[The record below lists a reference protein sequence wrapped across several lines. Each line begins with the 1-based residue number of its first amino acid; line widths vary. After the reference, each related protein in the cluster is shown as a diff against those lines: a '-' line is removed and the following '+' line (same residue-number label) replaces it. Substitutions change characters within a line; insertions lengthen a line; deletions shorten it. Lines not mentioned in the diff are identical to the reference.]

1 MDDEVELEL
10 LRQLQLV
17 VEDDLG
23 RLLRVAAHV
32 VDKVVDGHVE
42 LLDLAGQVHTGHP
55 GGPKGESSPLL
66 VFIAGATVKICLRL
80 TRWPE

>member
-10 LRQLQLV
+10 LCQLQLI

-23 RLLRVAAHV
+23 RLLLVAAHV

-42 LLDLAGQVHTGHP
+42 LLDLAGQVHTRHP
-55 GGPKGESSPLL
+55 GGPKGESSPQL
-66 VFIAGATVKICLRL
+66 VFIAGATMALYHHI
-80 TRWPE
+80 